1 MKRTRNE
8 LGFWQKHLDQWRTS
22 GLTQEAYCR
31 RHDLSYSSF
40 ARNRNRISR
49 ERKACNATDVSFIPV
64 RVKPEP
70 MAAMAVEADT
80 SVRVRSTSIE
90 VRLANGRSIVV
101 SSGCDE
107 AWLGR
112 VIRFLEAL
120 PC

>member
-8 LGFWQKHLDQWRTS
+8 LGFWQKHLDQWRSS

-49 ERKACNATDVSFIPV
+49 ERKAGNVTDVSFIPV
-64 RVKPEP
+64 TIKPEP
-70 MAAMAVEADT
+70 MAAMAVAQDT
-80 SVRVRSTSIE
+80 SMRVPPTSIE

-107 AWLGR
+107 NLLGR

>member
-8 LGFWQKHLDQWRTS
+8 HGFWQKHLDQWRTS

-49 ERKACNATDVSFIPV
+49 ERKARNVTDVSFIPV
-64 RVKPEP
+64 TVKPEP
-70 MAAMAVEADT
+70 IAAAAVEAET
-80 SVRVRSTSIE
+80 SLRIPTSME
-90 VRLANGRSIVV
+90 VRLTNGRSIVV
-101 SSGCDE
+101 SNGCDE

-112 VIRFLEAL
+112 VIRCLEAL

>member
-8 LGFWQKHLDQWRTS
+8 LGFWQTHLDQWRTS

-49 ERKACNATDVSFIPV
+49 ERKAGNVADVSFIPV
-64 RVKPEP
+64 TIKPEP
-70 MAAMAVEADT
+70 MAAMAVAPDT
-80 SVRVRSTSIE
+80 SVRASPASIE

-107 AWLGR
+107 NLLGR
-112 VIRFLEAL
+112 VIHFLEAL

>member
-8 LGFWQKHLDQWRTS
+8 HGFWQKHLDQWRTS

-31 RHDLSYSSF
+31 RYDLSYSSF

-49 ERKACNATDVSFIPV
+49 ERKAGNVANVSFIPV
-64 RVKPEP
+64 TVKPEP
-70 MAAMAVEADT
+70 MAAMAVAPDT
-80 SVRVRSTSIE
+80 LVRLPPTSIE
-90 VRLANGRSIVV
+90 VRLANGRSIVL
-101 SSGCDE
+101 SHGCDE

-112 VIRFLEAL
+112 VICFLEAL

>member
-1 MKRTRNE
+1 MKHTRNE

-22 GLTQEAYCR
+22 GFTQEAYCR

-49 ERKACNATDVSFIPV
+49 ERKARGVADVSFIPV
-64 RVKPEP
+64 TVKPEP
-70 MAAMAVEADT
+70 MAAIAVEAGT
-80 SVRVRSTSIE
+80 SVCVPPTSME
-90 VRLANGRSIVV
+90 VRLANGRTIVV
-101 SSGCDE
+101 SNGCDE

-112 VIRFLEAL
+112 VIHLLEAL